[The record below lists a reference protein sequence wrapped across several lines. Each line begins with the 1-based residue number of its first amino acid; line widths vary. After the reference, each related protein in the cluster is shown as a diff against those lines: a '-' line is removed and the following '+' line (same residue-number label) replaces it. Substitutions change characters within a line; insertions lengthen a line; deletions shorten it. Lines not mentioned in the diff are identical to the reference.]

1 LFQVLAAL
9 AAGTLAACGENGL
22 VAAPP
27 DAPAITGPTLAPPS
41 SKCILGFDLTMVET
55 NPVRSDGLGTY
66 VNKQQKVVAFTGSGD
81 GFRFDTNGSQ
91 QVETAGDPRHVRF
104 DFAGTG
110 AELDA
115 SFLSG
120 VDFRF
125 TSGLNLC
132 TQPVGTSAS
141 VTVGIN
147 FISRQYPGRT
157 GRLQYGG
164 RHPPEGDDCGARGV
178 SPATLTRVATDTW
191 SVASG
196 PSACL
201 YYFAGSPGFD
211 RVVQMPL
218 GFTIRAQGP
227 VL

>member
-1 LFQVLAAL
+1 
-9 AAGTLAACGENGL
+9 
-22 VAAPP
+22 
-27 DAPAITGPTLAPPS
+27 
-41 SKCILGFDLTMVET
+41 
-55 NPVRSDGLGTY
+55 
-66 VNKQQKVVAFTGSGD
+66 
-81 GFRFDTNGSQ
+81 
-91 QVETAGDPRHVRF
+91 VRF